1 MDNIQLHPAATNGM
15 PDKIK
20 RYAAKHSWQLIIFSI
35 IHVVIF
41 FFIFSSIIY
50 GKLVPGYFGFLEFW
64 GYASNVSHGLLP
76 FRDFA
81 VEYPPLGIA
90 FITWPGLI
98 TSNPDVYYGIFV
110 TETLLFDLAGL
121 FIISGLAKQLGLQL
135 WQTLTVYTLSLL
147 SIGRLISIRY
157 DIFPAILTALAIY
170 VFIRG
175 NYKIA
180 WATIAIGTFTK
191 LYPIIIVPIF
201 LLYHFC
207 HNTKREIINGIITFT
222 LVSAA
227 IAVPVMLLSPSGF
240 IHSFTYQTGRGLQ
253 LESIY
258 SSILL
263 MCKSFGWTSLSINY
277 SSGAYGITSSLANLL
292 ARISPLL
299 IMFSLIT
306 IYWLFYREQ
315 RRNTPAMSKFSSLNS
330 SDAACIVKYSFLAIL
345 VLIIT
350 NKVLSPQYLI
360 WLFPFIPLLT
370 GPRKVMSWIIFIAI
384 GVITYFIYPVFY
396 DAIINGAYFAVGL
409 LFVRNILL
417 IVLACLVALKGREHV
432 LKKENIVS
440 RFDN

>member
-1 MDNIQLHPAATNGM
+1 
-15 PDKIK
+15 
-20 RYAAKHSWQLIIFSI
+20 
-35 IHVVIF
+35 
-41 FFIFSSIIY
+41 
-50 GKLVPGYFGFLEFW
+50 
-64 GYASNVSHGLLP
+64 
-76 FRDFA
+76 
-81 VEYPPLGIA
+81 
-90 FITWPGLI
+90 
-98 TSNPDVYYGIFV
+98 
-110 TETLLFDLAGL
+110 
-121 FIISGLAKQLGLQL
+121 
-135 WQTLTVYTLSLL
+135 
-147 SIGRLISIRY
+147 
-157 DIFPAILTALAIY
+157 
-170 VFIRG
+170 
-175 NYKIA
+175 
-180 WATIAIGTFTK
+180 
-191 LYPIIIVPIF
+191 
-201 LLYHFC
+201 
-207 HNTKREIINGIITFT
+207 
-222 LVSAA
+222 
-227 IAVPVMLLSPSGF
+227 
-240 IHSFTYQTGRGLQ
+240 
-253 LESIY
+253 
-258 SSILL
+258 